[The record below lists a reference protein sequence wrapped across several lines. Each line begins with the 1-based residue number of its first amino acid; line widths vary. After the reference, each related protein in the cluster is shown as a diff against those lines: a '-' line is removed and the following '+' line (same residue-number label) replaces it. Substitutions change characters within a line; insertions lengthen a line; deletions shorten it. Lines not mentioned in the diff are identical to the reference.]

1 MPSSSEN
8 DGKRAEPRLTS
19 WWWIPSA
26 VVILALLMLLIVP
39 AEIDRRAA
47 VMREAVTAGEHAR
60 TALNDFEAGLATELL
75 LRAGGSSGAAHTP
88 SDSLDADL
96 AELRETVH
104 RIDGDGLARF
114 DSLSRQLGQWR
125 NSLPEGAR
133 ASSQQGLQLL
143 ESAEALDSYLA
154 QYVDSHRTRAL

>member
-47 VMREAVTAGEHAR
+47 GMREAVTAGEHAR
-60 TALNDFEAGLATELL
+60 TALNDFEAGLAPELL
-75 LRAGGSSGAAHTP
+75 LRARGPSGAGPTPAHF
-88 SDSLDADL
+88 L
-96 AELRETVH
+96 AAVPPPPPEKGDPV
-104 RIDGDGLARF
+104 DGG
-114 DSLSRQLGQWR
+114 
-125 NSLPEGAR
+125 GA
-133 ASSQQGLQLL
+133 A
-143 ESAEALDSYLA
+143 
-154 QYVDSHRTRAL
+154 